1 MEPTKNI
8 LKKDYNYLY
17 KKRKQD
23 EVRFTKHNMDVSK
36 EVLNNE
42 NKSLAESKEPL
53 LSIQNISSISQELAA
68 TEGLSASMEIISN
81 NTDKLAE
88 VIEVLNELVNRF
100 NV

>member
-1 MEPTKNI
+1 
-8 LKKDYNYLY
+8 
-17 KKRKQD
+17 
-23 EVRFTKHNMDVSK
+23 MDVSK

-42 NKSLAESKEPL
+42 NKSLAESREAL
-53 LSIQNISSISQELAA
+53 LSIQNISSISQESAA
-68 TEGLSASMEIISN
+68 TEGLSTSMEIISN

>member
-1 MEPTKNI
+1 M
-8 LKKDYNYLY
+8 
-17 KKRKQD
+17 
-23 EVRFTKHNMDVSK
+23 SK

-42 NKSLAESKEPL
+42 NKSLAESREAL
-53 LSIQNISSISQELAA
+53 LSIQNISSISQESAA
-68 TEGLSASMEIISN
+68 TEGLSTSMEIISN